1 MVIDPLIESLSAVEE
16 AVRGLGREK
25 LLDVLQPGVSA
36 AQIRAS
42 LDEIGL
48 RSNDEIE
55 ALYGWRNG
63 SARSG
68 ATIGQISLW
77 PGFYFTSLE
86 GAVANYR
93 AFVDDPRWTP
103 GWLPV
108 FADGGGD
115 FYVVDLSRSDNAP
128 VRHFRID
135 EAEHPIEFM
144 SLGSMLATLEQAF
157 RRGCFFV
164 TPEGYLEMDSLA
176 FADLAAEMNPDVEW
190 WQS

>member
-1 MVIDPLIESLSAVEE
+1 MIDGFFNSLSTIEDAL
-16 AVRGLGREK
+16 RKLGRDE
-25 LLDVLQPGVSA
+25 LLHVLQPGAPAETVRLA
-36 AQIRAS
+36 LAEVA
-42 LDEIGL
+42 L

-55 ALYGWRNG
+55 ALYGWHNG
-63 SARSG
+63 IARSG

-115 FYVVDLSRSDNAP
+115 FYVVDLSRSDSAP

-135 EAEHPIEFM
+135 EVEHPIEFM
-144 SLGSMLATLEQAF
+144 SLSSMLATLDQAF